1 MNTHLKRSMENFTG
15 TSTCL
20 DVLIFFVMS
29 LTYVLVP
36 FVFFAFYFLITL
48 TRFFSKRRE
57 EKHYETDVTCFQGTL
72 KTCLSIYK
80 GSLNSSVNRSQVSP
94 KFFLYCM

>member
-1 MNTHLKRSMENFTG
+1 MNTHLKRCMEYFTG
-15 TSTCL
+15 ISTCL

-36 FVFFAFYFLITL
+36 FVFFVFYFLITVM
-48 TRFFSKRRE
+48 RIFSKSRE
-57 EKHYETDVTCFQGTL
+57 EKHYKTDVTCFQGTL

-80 GSLNSSVNRSQVSP
+80 GSLNSSVNR
-94 KFFLYCM
+94 